1 MRILLV
7 EDNSELANGLIKI
20 LALSGFQVDLVA
32 SAEDGEAAIAAN
44 KFDLVILDL
53 TLPDGDG
60 LNVLKN
66 VRDRGTDVP
75 IIILTARGNLNDRV
89 RGLDLGADDYLTKPF
104 EVTELEARMR
114 ALIRRSAGKAS
125 SRIEFA
131 GLILDIAQNQL
142 ASGDTLVDVSPREL
156 SVLRALLM
164 AQGRI
169 VPKNQLA
176 DSLSTFQTDM
186 SDNAVEQSI
195 SRLRKRLSPHGI
207 GIRTARGLG
216 YYLFASEGETD

>member
-1 MRILLV
+1 MRVLLV
-7 EDNSELANGLIKI
+7 EDNSELANGLIKV
-20 LALSGFQVDLVA
+20 LTLSGFQVDLVKT
-32 SAEDGEAAIAAN
+32 AEDAEAAIAAN
-44 KFDLVILDL
+44 KFELVILDL

-60 LNVLKN
+60 LDVLKN
-66 VRDRGTDVP
+66 IRNRGADVP
-75 IIILTARGNLNDRV
+75 VIILTARGNLDDRV

-104 EVTELEARMR
+104 EISELEARMR

-125 SRIEFA
+125 SRIEF
-131 GLILDIAQNQL
+131 LDLVFDITQNQL
-142 ASGDTLVDVSPREL
+142 TTGETLVDVSPREL
-156 SVLRALLM
+156 SVLRVLLL

-176 DSLSTFQTDM
+176 ESLSTFQTDM

-195 SRLRKRLSPHGI
+195 SRLRKRLAPHYV

-216 YYLFASEGETD
+216 YYLFGSRDDAA

>member
-7 EDNSELANGLIKI
+7 EDNSELANGLIKV
-20 LALSGFQVDLVA
+20 LAISGFQVDLVA
-32 SAEDGEAAIAAN
+32 TAEDAEAAIAAN

-60 LNVLKN
+60 LDVLKN
-66 VRDRGTDVP
+66 IRDRGTDVP
-75 IIILTARGNLNDRV
+75 VIILTARGNLDDRV

-104 EVTELEARMR
+104 EVSELEARMR

-125 SRIEFA
+125 SRIEFS
-131 GLILDIAQNQL
+131 GLVLDIAQNQL
-142 ASGDTLVDVSPREL
+142 TSGETLVDVSPREL

-176 DSLSTFQTDM
+176 DSLSTFQIDM

-195 SRLRKRLSPHGI
+195 SRLRKRLAPHNL

-216 YYLFASEGETD
+216 YYLFATEEGTV